1 MYMYV
6 NRGTAKK
13 ITQIGMMGAIAMVLM
28 LFEMPLPFFPSFY
41 EMDLSEVPVLIGA
54 FTMGPVAGIL
64 IELVK
69 ILLNL
74 LINGTITAG
83 VGEFANFIIGCG
95 LCVPAALV
103 YRKFHTKAGALAGLI
118 FGTLVM
124 TILSCFINAYVVLPL
139 YMKAFGWDASV
150 LVGMGNAVNG
160 NITSMLTFVL
170 FAVAPFNLI
179 KGVLASTVVM
189 LIYKRISP
197 ILKLGR
203 V

>member
-1 MYMYV
+1 MYMNA
-6 NRGTAKK
+6 NRGNAKK

-118 FGTLVM
+118 SGTVIM

-179 KGVLASTVVM
+179 KGILASTVVM

-197 ILKLGR
+197 ILKQGR

>member
-1 MYMYV
+1 MYQKV
-6 NRGTAKK
+6 STTKK
-13 ITQIGMMGAIAMVLM
+13 VTQIGMLGAIAMVLM

-74 LINGTITAG
+74 LVNGTITAG

-95 LCVPAALV
+95 LCVPAAMV
-103 YRKFHTKAGALAGLI
+103 YRKFHTKMGALIGLVT
-118 FGTLVM
+118 GSLVM
-124 TILSCFINAYVVLPL
+124 TILSCFINAYIVLPL
-139 YMKAFGWDASV
+139 YMAAFGWDVSA

-160 NITSMLTFVL
+160 NITSMLTFVA
-170 FAVAPFNLI
+170 FAVAPFNFI
-179 KGVLASTVVM
+179 KAVLASVVVM

-197 ILKLGR
+197 ILKEGR

>member
-1 MYMYV
+1 MYMNV
-6 NRGTAKK
+6 NRGNAKK

-118 FGTLVM
+118 SGTVIM

-179 KGVLASTVVM
+179 KGILASTVVM

-197 ILKLGR
+197 ILKQGR

>member
-1 MYMYV
+1 MM
-6 NRGTAKK
+6 NRGNVKK
-13 ITQIGMMGAIAMVLM
+13 ITQIGMLGAVAVVLM

-64 IELVK
+64 IEMVK

-83 VGEFANFIIGCG
+83 VGEFANFAIGCG
-95 LCVPAALV
+95 LCVPAALI
-103 YRKFHTKAGALAGLI
+103 YRKFHTKLGAMIGLTS
-118 FGTLVM
+118 GTLIM

-139 YMKAFGWDASV
+139 YMAAFGWDVSV

-170 FAVAPFNLI
+170 FAVAPFNFI
-179 KGVLASTVVM
+179 KAALASVVVM

-197 ILKLGR
+197 ILKQGR